1 MRHSLAR
8 TSHVRLFALP
18 HRINSMVRAWHFCFT
33 ASTYGAHDPLELKVT
48 PMYLYVCTL
57 RTRLPKTKSL
67 RLLVSLPEITITAIL
82 SGATLMHIR
91 IFLAHFSRMAK
102 LFWSLA
108 SESARSTMS
117 SMYAKSII
125 RIEVPSGRSM
135 SRPQSLSR
143 HHEVEPAKL
152 QKGLLTESLAVANQF
167 QTSINLWACCPVK
180 LCHAGQTKQ
189 HW

>member
-1 MRHSLAR
+1 M
-8 TSHVRLFALP
+8 FALP
-18 HRINSMVRAWHFCFT
+18 HRINSMARAWHFCFT
-33 ASTYGAHDPLELKVT
+33 ASTNGAHDPLELKVT

-57 RTRLPKTKSL
+57 GTRLPKTKSL
-67 RLLVSLPEITITAIL
+67 RLLVSLPEITITAVL

-125 RIEVPSGRSM
+125 RIEAPSGRSM
-135 SRPQSLSR
+135 SRPQSLSAKASWSWTSKATKR
-143 HHEVEPAKL
+143 AADREPPCGKPVSDLHKPVSLLSSKAVPCRSDKTALIARKL
-152 QKGLLTESLAVANQF
+152 
-167 QTSINLWACCPVK
+167 
-180 LCHAGQTKQ
+180 
-189 HW
+189 